1 MTAGTEAV
9 RAAFSGWLNRR
20 LGVDLDA
27 VHVLPSIGS
36 KELVSLLPVLLGLH
50 AGDRVVIP
58 SLAYPTYAVGAM
70 FAGCEIVV
78 SDDPAAVA
86 GARLVWLNSPSNPTG
101 RVSSAQELRTM
112 IDAAR
117 AAGAV
122 VASDECYVEF
132 GWEAKPISA
141 LSPEVIGSDASG
153 VVALHALSKRSNMA
167 GYRFGALAGDPAVVS
182 NLLEVRKHLGLLV
195 PLPVQQAAEVAWR
208 DDAHVEEQR
217 ARYLTRRATL
227 RSALEAAGFQ
237 IEHSEAGLYLWATRG
252 QDCWETAADLA
263 SRGVLVAP
271 GDFYGVA
278 GSRHV
283 RVALTATDQAIAS
296 AAAAIRG

>member
-182 NLLEVRKHLGLLV
+182 NLLEVRKHLGFLV

>member
-27 VHVLPSIGS
+27 VHVIPSIGS

-58 SLAYPTYAVGAM
+58 TLAYPTYAVGAM
-70 FAGCEIVV
+70 FAGCEVVV

>member
-27 VHVLPSIGS
+27 VHVIPSIGS

-78 SDDPAAVA
+78 SDDPAAIA